1 MHLCQDPQEKTNR
14 SVDRKVGE
22 MKAVNL
28 EKLDEKELFIFIESV
43 GGTIWFLEHEHFH
56 GRIEL
61 TKENYQAIFDMR
73 EQLEQAVNLLSN
85 FGIQPK
91 DGDSI
96 TDDYWKWYE
105 KQKDWFREL
114 SEQEKGEYRK
124 VIFE

>member
-1 MHLCQDPQEKTNR
+1 MKT
-14 SVDRKVGE
+14 VD
-22 MKAVNL
+22 L
-28 EKLDEKELFIFIESV
+28 EKLDEKELFIFIEDV
-43 GGTIWFLEHEHFH
+43 GGTVWFLGHESSD

-73 EQLEQAVNLLSN
+73 EQIEQAVDLLSN

-91 DGDSI
+91 NGDTI

-114 SEQEKGEYRK
+114 GEQEKAEYRK